1 MWEELCKFSLEG
13 KIVCHFSGSLSSDL
27 FTGRE
32 KKGVSACSVHPMY
45 AFSSK
50 FTSYEQL
57 NHVIFTAEGDFYALS
72 VVGDIFRK
80 AGNKVCVMESA
91 KKTRYH
97 ASASMISN
105 LMIGLYEMSI
115 QMLMDCGFSRED
127 AVELTTP
134 LVQNN
139 IKALL
144 HSSPEEALTG
154 PIERGDTE
162 TVKKHLSVLTEA
174 EKEVYLRLGETVLEI
189 AGRKNPERDYQTM
202 IQLLNDMCRNRRTQ

>member
-1 MWEELCKFSLEG
+1 
-13 KIVCHFSGSLSSDL
+13 
-27 FTGRE
+27 
-32 KKGVSACSVHPMY
+32 MY

-57 NHVIFTAEGDFYALS
+57 NHVIFTAEGDSHALS

-174 EKEVYLRLGETVLEI
+174 EKEVYLRLGEMVLEI

-202 IQLLNDMCRNRRTQ
+202 VQLLNDICRNRRTQ